1 MSKHKRNRKHKN
13 VNNNPENMDNIT
25 ELLNNTDVNKLSSLL
40 SSLTD
45 GQKNENL
52 ASEDIKQTINE
63 ENKSAANRD
72 RDIALLNALKPFLS
86 TQKAEILEKFIEIY
100 THKENEK
107 K

>member
-13 VNNNPENMDNIT
+13 VNNNPENIDNIT

-40 SSLTD
+40 SSLTE

-52 ASEDIKQTINE
+52 ASEDIKQTMNE
-63 ENKSAANRD
+63 ENKSAANKN
-72 RDIALLNALKPFLS
+72 IALLNALKPFLS

-100 THKENEK
+100 TQKENEK

>member
-13 VNNNPENMDNIT
+13 ENNNPENIDNIT

-40 SSLTD
+40 SSLSD
-45 GQKNENL
+45 GQKNENV
-52 ASEDIKQTINE
+52 ASEETMNE
-63 ENKSAANRD
+63 ENKSPAN

-100 THKENEK
+100 AHKDNEK